1 MLHSIYGKIPSVA
14 SVPKQKSWIETQRA
28 KLAGGVVERRSGFFT
43 QFT

>member
-14 SVPKQKSWIETQRA
+14 SVPKQRTWIETQRA
-28 KLAGGVVERRSGFFT
+28 KATGTVVEKRSGFFS